1 MKLLIHC
8 AAFLF
13 CALGRF
19 HAQQEKISIHE
30 EQSKYYQNKETPPVE
45 KISVLTGLDILLR
58 DHTELLKGKSIALV
72 TNQTGIDHDGVAN
85 YKRLMAMEK
94 VNLQVIFSPEHGLFG
109 EAAAGQKVSYNPNAF
124 NLPEVISLYGK
135 TRKPTPKMLHGIQL
149 IIYDIQD
156 IGSRFYTYIT
166 TLGLIMEA
174 AGEQN
179 IPVLVLDRPNPIRGD
194 IIAGPLLDMNYK
206 TFVGYY
212 PIPIRY
218 GGTIGDMAKNIIAN
232 KWILTV
238 PPLTVIPT
246 QGWKENVWFDET
258 DLKWVNPSPNI
269 PDLETA
275 LVYPGMCLIEGTN
288 VSEGRGTPHPF
299 KWIGA
304 PWINGRKLSQ
314 ELNKLGLPGVV
325 FVPVSITPLS
335 LPGKST
341 RPKHEGQECNGIEIR
356 ITDRNEYKS
365 VETGVYMLF
374 TIYKYYSDQ
383 LIFREKHLNRLWGK
397 NDLLLNINSG
407 VPALDFIKKM

>member
-325 FVPVSITPLS
+325 FVPVTFTPVSI
-335 LPGKST
+335 PGKAT
-341 RPKHEGQECNGIEIR
+341 QPKHEGQECSGVEIQ
-356 ITDRNEYKS
+356 ITNRNEYKS

>member
-1 MKLLIHC
+1 MKQLIHC

-30 EQSKYYQNKETPPVE
+30 DQSKYYQNKETPPVE

-72 TNQTGIDHDGVAN
+72 TNQTGIDHDGVPN

-109 EAAAGQKVSYNPNAF
+109 EAAAGQKVSYNQNAF

-218 GGTIGDMAKNIIAN
+218 GGTIGDMAKKIIAN
-232 KWILTV
+232 KWISPV
-238 PPLTVIPT
+238 PYLTVIPL
-246 QGWKENVWFDET
+246 QGW
-258 DLKWVNPSPNI
+258 
-269 PDLETA
+269 
-275 LVYPGMCLIEGTN
+275 
-288 VSEGRGTPHPF
+288 
-299 KWIGA
+299 
-304 PWINGRKLSQ
+304 
-314 ELNKLGLPGVV
+314 
-325 FVPVSITPLS
+325 
-335 LPGKST
+335 
-341 RPKHEGQECNGIEIR
+341 
-356 ITDRNEYKS
+356 
-365 VETGVYMLF
+365 
-374 TIYKYYSDQ
+374 
-383 LIFREKHLNRLWGK
+383 
-397 NDLLLNINSG
+397 
-407 VPALDFIKKM
+407 

>member
-1 MKLLIHC
+1 MKQLIHC
-8 AAFLF
+8 VAFLF

-30 EQSKYYQNKETPPVE
+30 DQSKYYQNKETPPVE

-72 TNQTGIDHDGVAN
+72 TNQTGIDHDGVPN

-109 EAAAGQKVSYNPNAF
+109 EAAAGQKVSYNQNAF

-218 GGTIGDMAKNIIAN
+218 GGTIGDMAKKIIAN
-232 KWILTV
+232 KWISPV
-238 PPLTVIPT
+238 PYLTVIPL
-246 QGWKENVWFDET
+246 QGWENNLWFDET
-258 DLKWVNPSPNI
+258 DLKWINPSPNI

-304 PWINGRKLSQ
+304 PWINGRNLSR

-325 FVPVSITPLS
+325 FVPVTFTPVSI
-335 LPGKST
+335 PGKAT
-341 RPKHEGQECNGIEIR
+341 QPKHEGQECNGIEIR

-365 VETGVYMLF
+365 VETGVNMLF

-383 LIFREKHLNRLWGK
+383 LIFRKKHLNRLWGK
-397 NDLLLNINSG
+397 NDLLLNIKSG
-407 VPALDFIKKM
+407 VQALDFIKKM